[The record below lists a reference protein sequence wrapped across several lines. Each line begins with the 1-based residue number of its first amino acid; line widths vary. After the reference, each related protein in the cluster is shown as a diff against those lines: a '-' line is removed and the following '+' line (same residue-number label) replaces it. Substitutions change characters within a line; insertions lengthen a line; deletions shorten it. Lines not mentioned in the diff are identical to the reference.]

1 MMLMSVMRGTDLALV
16 EHSEMVAVALSLVML
31 MPKTVKD
38 VGAILIAMN
47 LKRLIGMN
55 LERLMSMMMMLVMS
69 MMMMSVMRG
78 TDLALVEHSEMVAV
92 ALSLVMLMPKTV
104 KDVGAILIAMNL
116 KRLIG

>member
-16 EHSEMVAVALSLVML
+16 EHSEMVAVALSLMML

-69 MMMMSVMRG
+69 MMMLMSMMMMLVMSMMLMSVMRG

-92 ALSLVMLMPKTV
+92 ALSLVMLMP
-104 KDVGAILIAMNL
+104 
-116 KRLIG
+116 

>member
-69 MMMMSVMRG
+69 MMMLMSMMMMLVMSMMMLVMSMMLMSVMRG

-92 ALSLVMLMPKTV
+92 AL
-104 KDVGAILIAMNL
+104 
-116 KRLIG
+116 